1 MGCPCCAQYCSL
13 VICNCCWWMDAASAA
28 SSALRDSNL
37 ALRSALAW
45 TFSECLSRAAFVGII
60 EWMARMKKR
69 EKRTLSITHSQ
80 KIYRVRAVRML
91 LHHEASEYESTFCLQ
106 AVALQLRGTGNTAAL
121 ANVPGKA
128 GGWAPRVDRILAG
141 LPKCAV
147 RIQGNFKRVDKK
159 RDDGIKHMQY
169 EHGRLAKHDE
179 H

>member
-1 MGCPCCAQYCSL
+1 MPLLCPVLLIGHLQLLLVDGCCFGGKFGFERLELGFTLGFGMDLFGVSL
-13 VICNCCWWMDAASAA
+13 ACRFCRDHRMDGK
-28 SSALRDSNL
+28 D
-37 ALRSALAW
+37 
-45 TFSECLSRAAFVGII
+45 EEEG
-60 EWMARMKKR
+60 
-69 EKRTLSITHSQ
+69 EKDN
-80 KIYRVRAVRML
+80 
-91 LHHEASEYESTFCLQ
+91 HEASEYESTLCLQ